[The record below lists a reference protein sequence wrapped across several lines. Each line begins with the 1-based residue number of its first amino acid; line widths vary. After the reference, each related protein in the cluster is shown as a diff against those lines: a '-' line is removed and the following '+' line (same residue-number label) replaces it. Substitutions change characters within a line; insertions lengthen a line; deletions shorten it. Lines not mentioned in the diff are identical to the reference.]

1 MTRKLTALVLCA
13 MAVMG
18 LASGASASYW
28 DEGHNGMTEADA
40 YIIDSAE
47 DMTELWYRV
56 NEGNE
61 PSGRYYKLTQNIT
74 LSNWHKGDV
83 TYSDSSIGN
92 SERRAFTGH
101 FNGNGNTITF
111 SGSNNLFGWIDSD
124 GVAVKYLNV
133 KGAISWNTSYNT
145 IYRGGIAARLKSGT
159 IENCN
164 FDGSIYITDA
174 SNGYVVVGGIAG
186 EVKIDGAIRN
196 CRVSGDL
203 TAGHRNRSN
212 TCYAGGIAGRLS
224 GGTIE
229 KCRVTIND
237 AIYAYSDGPG
247 GQTSSKSCAGGI
259 AGDVSGSTSKI
270 TNCVVK
276 GTVRSK
282 EYTGGIVGYM
292 QGGTLANC
300 YVLSDSAVE
309 GNYSAGGI
317 AGYLGGDA
325 TADSNWIV
333 LDSQVSAAEHSAGG
347 IVGYLNSGAV
357 TNNRAYTRIQGRV
370 QYKGAIIGYAQGS
383 PNTWSNNYYNADSGA
398 SYAIG
403 YNNSIKS
410 GSSEGGTSHSAETT
424 TVVDPVDPDP
434 LNPSPFTNSEPA
446 QTITITITKSSLA
459 GGTVGLYYSDTLT
472 ASTSGVTW
480 SVSSGTLPAGLTLN
494 PSTGAIT
501 GTPAAAGTYTFT
513 ITASTAQSS
522 AVKDFTITVNA
533 AQTNSNT
540 VISIRNTELFSGIVG
555 TPYRAE
561 FVGVTTGTAELTWSV
576 ISGSL
581 PDGLSLRE
589 SGIITGTPT
598 KAGEFTFTVQAT
610 DGIASDVKEF
620 TILIEAGS
628 SGTGELTQTLS
639 VLTTSLPEGTVGTS
653 YSATLRANISGVSW
667 RVSSGRLPSGLTL
680 NASTGTISGTP
691 AAAGTNTVEITAEY
705 GNETVTA
712 TFTIVVKNASVS
724 LVITTNTL
732 PGATVGS
739 EYRATITANM
749 SPVSWGIEG
758 SLPPGLRFDTSTGEL
773 YGVPASSGN
782 YSFSVSAAQGAQST
796 SKVFTLIVS
805 SASHDDTG
813 ESSGGGGCN
822 MSFGVWMVL
831 LSGAVLMLEHRK

>member
-1 MTRKLTALVLCA
+1 MTRKLTALILCA
-13 MAVMG
+13 MAVIG

-28 DEGHNGMTEADA
+28 DEGHNG
-40 YIIDSAE
+40 
-47 DMTELWYRV
+47 MTELWYRV

-74 LSNWHKGDV
+74 LSNWHKGNV

-111 SGSNNLFGWIDSD
+111 SGSSNLFGWIDSD

-133 KGAISWNTSYNT
+133 KGTISWNTSYNT
-145 IYRGGIAARLKSGT
+145 LYRGGIAARLKSGT

-186 EVKIDGAIRN
+186 EVKIDGAILN

-229 KCRVTIND
+229 KCRVTINE
-237 AIYAYSDGPG
+237 AIYAYSNGPG

-282 EYTGGIVGYM
+282 EYTGGIVGY
-292 QGGTLANC
+292 
-300 YVLSDSAVE
+300 
-309 GNYSAGGI
+309 
-317 AGYLGGDA
+317 
-325 TADSNWIV
+325 
-333 LDSQVSAAEHSAGG
+333 
-347 IVGYLNSGAV
+347 LNSGAV
-357 TNNRAYTRIQGRV
+357 TNNRAYTRIQGRA

-410 GSSEGGTSHSAETT
+410 GSSEGGTSHTAENTT
-424 TVVDPVDPDP
+424 IIDPVDPDP

-480 SVSSGTLPAGLTLN
+480 SV
-494 PSTGAIT
+494 
-501 GTPAAAGTYTFT
+501 
-513 ITASTAQSS
+513 
-522 AVKDFTITVNA
+522 
-533 AQTNSNT
+533 
-540 VISIRNTELFSGIVG
+540 
-555 TPYRAE
+555 
-561 FVGVTTGTAELTWSV
+561 

-610 DGIASDVKEF
+610 DGTASDVKEF

-628 SGTGELTQTLS
+628 SGTGDLTQTLS

-667 RVSSGRLPSGLTL
+667 RVSSGRLPFGLTL

-691 AAAGTNTVEITAEY
+691 ATAGTNIVEITAEY

-712 TFTIVVKNASVS
+712 TFTIVVNNASVS

-758 SLPPGLRFDTSTGEL
+758 SLPTGLRFDTSTGEL